1 MRAVFAG
8 NISLI
13 GGSAF
18 ISHGTTPRR
27 DLKNMVWISQ
37 KSDFY
42 IDRLSV
48 LLQRKPKVAAPM
60 AKLRWISKMG

>member
-1 MRAVFAG
+1 
-8 NISLI
+8 
-13 GGSAF
+13 
-18 ISHGTTPRR
+18 
-27 DLKNMVWISQ
+27 LKNMVWISQ

-60 AKLRWISKMG
+60 AKLRWISKMGQACWSRLNIDFVGPLHPIPLVHRR